1 LSDQP
6 ALVLQA
12 LQWLP
17 EQRRREVIE
26 GLIAISSMLRYSS
39 NHPNFDISKLIDDI
53 ITSMEGEIDLHYLV
67 AMLRSLLF
75 REGSQ
80 VILEAGRIL
89 EGVIAAVVE
98 FDLEAAAIAHDTDE
112 QVDGRSLAVSS
123 VSDENHHENSTQP
136 VLQTVLKILK
146 KIRLA
151 ICKLLTGLT
160 ESLRILLV
168 SRTTAEDEQQSNR
181 AAEEASLDNSSSL
194 NYSSIRSSSPSS
206 VEEFGFIV

>member
-1 LSDQP
+1 LSYRP

-12 LQWLP
+12 LQLLP
-17 EQRRREVIE
+17 EQRRREAIE
-26 GLIAISSMLRYSS
+26 DLRTISFNLRYGSK
-39 NHPNFDISKLIDDI
+39 HPNSDISWLNTAIDGI
-53 ITSMEGEIDLHYLV
+53 ITSMEGEKGLHYMV

-89 EGVIAAVVE
+89 EGVIGVVD
-98 FDLEAAAIAHDTDE
+98 FDLEAAAIAHGTDE

-123 VSDENHHENSTQP
+123 ITYENHQENSTQP
-136 VLQTVLKILK
+136 VLQTVLKIIK

-168 SRTTAEDEQQSNR
+168 SRTTAEDEQHEGIHCNR
-181 AAEEASLDNSSSL
+181 WIN
-194 NYSSIRSSSPSS
+194 
-206 VEEFGFIV
+206 